1 MTRIPASVLGTAF
14 VLWATVAGAQPMRVL
29 VTNDD
34 GFNAPGID
42 ALVTALTANANLEV
56 IVVAPAVNSSGTGEN
71 RTTTSIGVFA
81 GTTAS
86 GFPATVVDGFPAD
99 AALFGILQLLQ
110 ADPPA
115 LVVSGINAGQNLS
128 AEIIPLSG
136 TVGAASWAAR
146 HGVPAFAVSAGFA
159 PVPNYADAAA
169 YTATLVERFRTKKGF
184 RKKMRE
190 KTAPGRGLVLNIN
203 VPTCSSGAVRGVR
216 VVPVGRATTFTGYNL
231 LSDVGGVQTWQPTLI
246 TRSAF
251 VTDCTSTVQT
261 VADDIDAF
269 NHGFISV
276 TPLDPERNVTGQ
288 KLTAFR
294 FVERLF

>member
-128 AEIIPLSG
+128 A
-136 TVGAASWAAR
+136 
-146 HGVPAFAVSAGFA
+146 
-159 PVPNYADAAA
+159 
-169 YTATLVERFRTKKGF
+169 
-184 RKKMRE
+184 
-190 KTAPGRGLVLNIN
+190 
-203 VPTCSSGAVRGVR
+203 
-216 VVPVGRATTFTGYNL
+216 
-231 LSDVGGVQTWQPTLI
+231 
-246 TRSAF
+246 
-251 VTDCTSTVQT
+251 
-261 VADDIDAF
+261 
-269 NHGFISV
+269 
-276 TPLDPERNVTGQ
+276 
-288 KLTAFR
+288 AFR